1 MSIYDGA
8 HGTIGVLPIPS
19 FDRARLHRRDLLRLA
34 AVGGLG
40 GALALRGLGR
50 AGAQASGEISYWHHF
65 TSETEQAGM
74 TRVLEQFSAANPG
87 VTVTPENIPNADYM
101 AKFTSA
107 SLAGSLPDTAMV
119 AVDRLPDMWGMEGV
133 QPLTDRIDAWELKD
147 AFPESV
153 WNGATIEGDI
163 YGLPAFMFVDW
174 LYYRKDWFEEAAI
187 AGPPTTVQEFVDAAI
202 ALTDPSRGRFGF
214 GMRGGDGGEGM
225 AIQMMQAFGSPIA
238 DESGCAALDVAKAAE
253 GLKAYTDLFTVH
265 NASPPSTPGDS
276 FSQIMQ
282 AFKTGQTGMI
292 WHHTGSLTEV
302 VDALG
307 ESVMTAVRPAGPA
320 GLVGTIAPLFNGMTS
335 DANADAS
342 WAWLTQWGQI
352 DSEIAFLEETG
363 YFPPNTQ
370 VADSETVKN
379 NPLYAAAVETL
390 GIAALP
396 PQFPGYPGWSKQSV
410 LPLFQQV
417 LLGDKTA
424 EEAADEMAIGLETAT
439 GC

>member
-1 MSIYDGA
+1 MSIQD
-8 HGTIGVLPIPS
+8 GTIGVLPITAGE
-19 FDRARLHRRDLLRLA
+19 RARLHRRDLLRLA

-40 GALALRGLGR
+40 GALAMRGVGR

-74 TRVLEQFSAANPG
+74 ERVLEQFTAANAG

-107 SLAGSLPDTAMV
+107 ALAGSLPDTAMV

-133 QPLTDRIDAWELKD
+133 QPLTDRINAWELKD

-153 WNGATIEGDI
+153 WNGATIEGEI
-163 YGLPAFMFVDW
+163 YGTPAFMFVDW
-174 LYYRKDWFEEAAI
+174 LYYRKDWFEEAGI
-187 AGPPTTVQEFVDAAI
+187 AGPPTTFQEFADAAI
-202 ALTDPSRGRFGF
+202 KLTDPAKGRFGF

-225 AIQMMQAFGSPIA
+225 VIQMMQAYGSPIA

-253 GLKAYTDLFTVH
+253 AIKAYTDLFTVH
-265 NASPPSTPGDS
+265 KASPPSTPGDS
-276 FSQIMQ
+276 FRQIME

-307 ESVMTAVRPAGPA
+307 ENVMTAMRPAGPS
-320 GLVGTIAPLFNGMTS
+320 GLVGTISPLFNGMPS
-335 DANADAS
+335 DENADAS
-342 WAWLTQWGQI
+342 WAWLTQWGQVE
-352 DSEIAFLEETG
+352 SEVAFLEETG

-370 VADSETVKN
+370 VADSETVKT
-379 NPLYAAAVETL
+379 NPLYTAAVETL
-390 GIAALP
+390 STASLP
-396 PQFPGYPGWSKQSV
+396 PQFAGYPGWSKQTV
-410 LPLFQQV
+410 LPIFQQV
-417 LLGDKTA
+417 LLGEKTA
-424 EEAADEMAIGLETAT
+424 EEAADEMATGLETAT